1 MAVITVACVVGVVS
15 ASTIGPLG
23 RLHHGAHGT
32 FIHNRH
38 GVSSEVSD
46 DVLAAI
52 PPPPPPFSPPRKPRP
67 RLVVFE
73 PLPGIQEIPF
83 EERQNAFTG
92 GVMPMMTLA
101 SAPAATQR
109 LQNPP
114 KDLDIT
120 PPTVASFQAAA
131 APAPEPG
138 AWAMM
143 VLGFSAIA
151 IALRR
156 RRRSAGYALPLE
168 KGLVQ

>member
-1 MAVITVACVVGVVS
+1 M
-15 ASTIGPLG
+15 
-23 RLHHGAHGT
+23 
-32 FIHNRH
+32 
-38 GVSSEVSD
+38 
-46 DVLAAI
+46 
-52 PPPPPPFSPPRKPRP
+52 
-67 RLVVFE
+67 
-73 PLPGIQEIPF
+73 PF
-83 EERQNAFTG
+83 EEPQTAFTG

-109 LQNPP
+109 LQTPP

-168 KGLVQ
+168 QGLVQ